1 MQLVPLR
8 ILLSRMQLDLIFS
21 IRQYQPEGIPHTTGV
36 RAPRYHF
43 QTRTPSGQD
52 CYFYMN
58 AYKDNRLTY
67 AMVNETV
74 AGLKTFMLELRHM
87 TNVYFQVETGRTT
100 RAVGALSI
108 GLRESFLTKYV
119 SCAPRQSQ

>member
-1 MQLVPLR
+1 
-8 ILLSRMQLDLIFS
+8 
-21 IRQYQPEGIPHTTGV
+21 
-36 RAPRYHF
+36 
-43 QTRTPSGQD
+43 
-52 CYFYMN
+52 MN